1 MLFFPVVSNYFFREI
16 QGWKPWPACTSD
28 VQGKLCLWRFW
39 EDFHL
44 KTIRY
49 HRVSSGTSC
58 WWFRNPAPLG
68 MYLKPSKKWNI
79 YHLNWCRISSINSG
93 TSPKSIV
100 TLLSFLGKNLGVMC
114 WGVSIR
120 VHVGSLS
127 FHPVFVLVWGK
138 KHKWFHD
145 SQSEGVLIYELYQPQ
160 PLIYIVT

>member
-68 MYLKPSKKWNI
+68 MYLKPSKKMKYLPYQLVQDFFHQQWDLSKINCYTSLVFWEKI
-79 YHLNWCRISSINSG
+79 SVWCVGGYPSESMWAVYHFTQCLFWYGEENLNDFMTASLKGFSSMNS
-93 TSPKSIV
+93 TNP
-100 TLLSFLGKNLGVMC
+100 
-114 WGVSIR
+114 
-120 VHVGSLS
+120 SL
-127 FHPVFVLVWGK
+127 
-138 KHKWFHD
+138 
-145 SQSEGVLIYELYQPQ
+145 
-160 PLIYIVT
+160 